1 MLQLAKKVKV
11 IGDQGSIE
19 SIGRLMTP
27 VVIEIK
33 TKDDKKYSERVDVI
47 SGSLEKPAS
56 MEVVAEKFRKCAAF
70 SAKPLPK
77 GNIEEIIRLVKDLEA
92 VPDTS
97 TITRLTV

>member
-1 MLQLAKKVKV
+1 
-11 IGDQGSIE
+11 
-19 SIGRLMTP
+19 
-27 VVIEIK
+27 
-33 TKDDKKYSERVDVI
+33 
-47 SGSLEKPAS
+47 
-56 MEVVAEKFRKCAAF
+56 MEAVAEKFRKCAAF